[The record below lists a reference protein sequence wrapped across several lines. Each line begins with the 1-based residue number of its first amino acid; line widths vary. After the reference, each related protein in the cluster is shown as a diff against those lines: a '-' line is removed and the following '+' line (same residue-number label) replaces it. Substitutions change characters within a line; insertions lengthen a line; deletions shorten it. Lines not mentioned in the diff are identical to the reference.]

1 MKKRHSEKN
10 QETVGVLY
18 LVYESSYIN
27 FIKYITPILE
37 RFFHLCIV
45 LMNVDQKSYDAINAY
60 RLFWV
65 LLLNY
70 AKRSVGS
77 FPLPLFLA

>member
-1 MKKRHSEKN
+1 MSTLDENPNYFMYICHICMKKRHSEKN

-37 RFFHLCIV
+37 RS
-45 LMNVDQKSYDAINAY
+45 MY
-60 RLFWV
+60 
-65 LLLNY
+65 
-70 AKRSVGS
+70 S
-77 FPLPLFLA
+77 FDERRPEKLRCN